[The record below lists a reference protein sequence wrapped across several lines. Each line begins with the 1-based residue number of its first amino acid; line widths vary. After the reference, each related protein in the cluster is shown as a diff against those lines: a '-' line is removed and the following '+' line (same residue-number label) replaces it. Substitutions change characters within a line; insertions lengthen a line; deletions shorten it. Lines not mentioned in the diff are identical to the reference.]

1 MLNAESTKMW
11 KEDILSGKSG
21 SLTYG
26 VSKLQEIVN
35 NMVLGNKISSNN
47 TSNDGVVI
55 ENLEL
60 TMNANIANDYDARRA
75 GENIVDEIMK
85 IARKSSVQSIRR

>member
-1 MLNAESTKMW
+1 MLNANATKMW

-35 NMVLGNKISSNN
+35 NMVLGNEVPFNNVSNN
-47 TSNDGVVI
+47 GTTI
-55 ENLEL
+55 ENIEL
-60 TMNANIANDYDARRA
+60 TMNATIANDYDARRA

-85 IARKSSVQSIRR
+85 IARKSSVSSIRR